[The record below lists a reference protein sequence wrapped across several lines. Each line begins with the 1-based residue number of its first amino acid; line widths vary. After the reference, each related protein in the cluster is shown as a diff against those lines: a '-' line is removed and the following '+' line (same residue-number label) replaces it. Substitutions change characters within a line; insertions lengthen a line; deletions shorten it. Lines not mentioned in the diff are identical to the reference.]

1 MDKRAD
7 YQLTK
12 SRLHRKIL
20 DRMGLEQLRKTSD
33 KSARDEI
40 LVLIRAAVNAEVVP
54 LSFAERERL
63 AQEILDD
70 IFGRFTRKQV
80 RQKFWL
86 TSQEVEIISAC
97 RGRLL

>member
-1 MDKRAD
+1 MDKRDD

-70 IFGRFTRKQV
+70 IFGRPTRKQV

-86 TSQEVEIISAC
+86 TSQEVEIISR

>member
-1 MDKRAD
+1 
-7 YQLTK
+7 
-12 SRLHRKIL
+12 
-20 DRMGLEQLRKTSD
+20 MGLEQLRKTSD

-70 IFGRFTRKQV
+70 IFGRPTRKQV

-86 TSQEVEIISAC
+86 TSQEVEIISR